1 VLPDKNHV
9 QMRNSAKNNSFIF
22 LIKVSSEIDGFSPL
36 DTMFFAKILKIFQFF
51 QSKLQ
56 LAVDQHGIFVSYD
69 FLLNILI
76 ETGFN

>member
-1 VLPDKNHV
+1 
-9 QMRNSAKNNSFIF
+9 MRNSTKNNSFIF
-22 LIKVSSEIDGFSPL
+22 LTKVSSQIDGFAPV
-36 DTMFFAKILKIFQFF
+36 DTMFFAKILIFF
-51 QSKLQ
+51 QIFHGKLQ